1 MPPIK
6 YSPEVGDTSQQEV
19 FPQSIAIQNF
29 EKIPL
34 QEKRSVLRPFTKRV
48 QITEES
54 ANDPSFHK
62 EYGEF
67 VKLSPEE
74 QVQENELLAQDLSAE
89 FAKIREAKV
98 VPPPLVPEKI
108 APPEI
113 HDQPTPPEISDA
125 LQKLLELKIGKTIA
139 SAEEDLVAVEPVPPT
154 KIEITKPTLGQEIKK
169 PTSQVSM
176 PQSVISESDVAQQA
190 TSTVTQPVEPIVVT
204 SPQPAIEQVPVS
216 TPSSQPVKKDW
227 LDRIIGTV

>member
-48 QITEES
+48 QITEHS
-54 ANDPSFHK
+54 ANEPSFHK
-62 EYGEF
+62 EYSEF

-74 QVQENELLAQDLSAE
+74 QSQENELLAQNLSAE
-89 FAKIREAKV
+89 FSKIREAK

-108 APPEI
+108 IPPEI

-139 SAEEDLVAVEPVPPT
+139 SAEEDLVAVEPVSPT

-169 PTSQVSM
+169 PTPQVSM
-176 PQSVISESDVAQQA
+176 PQSVIPESDVAQQV
-190 TSTVTQPVEPIVVT
+190 TSAITQPVEPIVVT